1 MINIPQNQLKEIL
14 LKEGLINEDLFNE
27 VTAGAERLKQ
37 NVAEVLVSKNIISA
51 DYLYQVFSRYFNIP
65 LAELAQKTIN
75 ETVLHSFPE
84 LLARQKNIILF
95 AEEAN
100 GSLSAAM
107 ENPTNLETI
116 EFVEQ
121 FVGKKITPYLA
132 IERDLHQ
139 GFALYG
145 KKQSTDY
152 RQLIERSVT
161 EALKLGKKG
170 EEAAADTPI
179 IGIVDNAIAYAV
191 SLHASDIHLEIFEDG
206 ILIRYR
212 IDGILY
218 EITKMPKLI
227 HSAIVARVKLLAGL
241 KIDEHYKPQD
251 GRFRYKISNQAF
263 VDIRISIMPTFHGE
277 KIEMRLLTA
286 ASRPLSFLEIGMLDN
301 TTTLLTENIRKSY
314 GMVLVC
320 GPTGS
325 GKTTTLYSVLSV
337 LNRQEVNIITIED
350 PIEYNIKYINQ
361 TQVNPAAGVTF
372 ANGLRAVLRQDPNV
386 IFVGEIRDDETAS
399 IAVQAALTGH
409 IVLSSLHTNDALT
422 TIPRLIDM
430 NIPPFLIASVLNA
443 VVAQRLVRKICLDC
457 IYSLSLTPEIISV
470 LKQQAIEMGIGETF
484 IPPKIAY
491 KGKGC
496 PSCGGIGY
504 RGRIGIFEILNIS
517 AEIRQEIVSPEF
529 SLDRVKKIARE
540 QKMISMF
547 EDGLLKVER
556 GMTTVE
562 ELLRVI
568 KS

>member
-14 LKEGLINEDLFNE
+14 LKEGLVSEVVFNE

-37 NVAEVLVSKNIISA
+37 NVAEVLISKNIVSA

-65 LAELAQKTIN
+65 LAELSQKTIN
-75 ETVLHSFPE
+75 ETILHSFPE

-95 AEEAN
+95 GEEAN
-100 GSLSAAM
+100 GSFSAAM
-107 ENPTNLETI
+107 ENPTNLEII

-121 FVGKKITPYLA
+121 FVGKKITPYFA
-132 IERDLHQ
+132 TERDLHQ

-145 KKQSTDY
+145 KKQSIDY
-152 RQLIERSVT
+152 RQLIEGSVA

-170 EEAAADTPI
+170 EEAAVDAPI
-179 IGIVDNAIAYAV
+179 IGIVDNAIAYAAN
-191 SLHASDIHLEIFEDG
+191 LHASDIHCEIFEDG

-218 EITKMPKLI
+218 EITKMPKLV
-227 HSAIVARVKLLAGL
+227 HAAIVARIKLLAGL

-263 VDIRISIMPTFHGE
+263 VDIRVSIMPTFHGE
-277 KIEMRLLTA
+277 KVEMRLLTA

-301 TTTLLTENIRKSY
+301 TVSLLTENIRKSY

-325 GKTTTLYSVLSV
+325 GKTTTLYSVLNV
-337 LNRQEVNIITIED
+337 LNRQEINIITIED
-350 PIEYNIKYINQ
+350 PIEYNIKYVNQ
-361 TQVNPAAGVTF
+361 TQINPAAGLTF
-372 ANGLRAVLRQDPNV
+372 ANGLRAILRQDPN
-386 IFVGEIRDDETAS
+386 IILVGEIRDDETAS

-457 IYSLSLTPEIISV
+457 IYSLSPAPEIISA
-470 LKQQAIEMGIGETF
+470 LKRQAVEMGAGETF
-484 IPPKIAY
+484 APPKLVY

-496 PSCGGIGY
+496 LSCGGIGY
-504 RGRIGIFEILNIS
+504 RGRIGIFEILNVS
-517 AEIRQEIVSPEF
+517 EEIRQEIVSPEF

-547 EDGLLKVER
+547 EDGLFKVER
-556 GMTTVE
+556 GMTTAE

-568 KS
+568 KA